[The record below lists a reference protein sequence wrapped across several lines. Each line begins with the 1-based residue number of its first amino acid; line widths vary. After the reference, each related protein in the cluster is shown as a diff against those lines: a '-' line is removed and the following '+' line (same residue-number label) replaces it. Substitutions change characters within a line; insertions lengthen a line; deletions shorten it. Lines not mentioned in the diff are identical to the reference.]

1 MEEEEEE
8 EEVPLFFCSV
18 ATVSMIM
25 KKLYPNFLS

>member
-8 EEVPLFFCSV
+8 EEVPLYFCSV

-25 KKLYPNFLS
+25 KKLYPSL